1 MNGDVLIVFYFSF
14 YRRKERT
21 AESEQFP
28 RARVQRDADVPD
40 QDEAAPPFLEI
51 WRNNLSALSHH
62 FNLYVVACEDALYV
76 YQPQFPSQTLPLKP
90 ALVIPLPDSR
100 LGLPGHFHNSKP
112 HAVNNIIIADLGKDE
127 VVLCACDDGD
137 VVAYWT
143 RGIQN
148 AIKRSQ
154 EEDAVMGGTT
164 EEMRPMFH
172 QSVGESAW
180 GLAVHKESRKV
191 AVSSNT
197 TEITIFEFALS
208 QEEDKRHTLVD
219 EKGSVRHN
227 AGMQARRRRFGLPR
241 SSAIPEEEPTTPEG
255 VELEQQHTHEE
266 WASPNDNDSPGRTRN
281 VRLTLVDRHVTNIP
295 CIAFCNTPED
305 VEGEFLVSTD
315 IMGVT
320 VLWDTNTGASISSLM
335 PTPSAALRPQ
345 HGHDER
351 RAGWGVLCLDK
362 RAFAKTSSITRAMGN
377 ATETVRHQDKVIA
390 DISKSRNNVRNTGRW
405 TVEDVMRG
413 TNPLLREADVN
424 DDHGPAALPL
434 ADEVELARPRSLP
447 STGTSSPHTPLPH
460 QDLSSLSMSELVSAA
475 NGFTWPMLTMTPR
488 LHNPDPHWSSPR
500 TTVPTDPLLVVNPQT
515 INLLQNANFSADP
528 ATSPTTT
535 PFNPVVFI
543 NEPLLQE
550 LDVAWQAVLDD
561 LDRMNLCHAIPELGV
576 VLLGSP
582 KGRVAVL
589 TLHQLE
595 ARPPPSA
602 GRAVPAGDAFPRPAY
617 TMRLD
622 HILPFS
628 TQEQS
633 GQRPPQVMVGL
644 AAGPVQGYLGPK
656 RGLEGPRKWRIM
668 LLYRDHSVLSYEIGR
683 SVVGR
688 AEVLI

>member
-1 MNGDVLIVFYFSF
+1 
-14 YRRKERT
+14 
-21 AESEQFP
+21 
-28 RARVQRDADVPD
+28 VQRDADVPD
-40 QDEAAPPFLEI
+40 QDEAPPFLEI
-51 WRNNLSALSHH
+51 WRNNLTALSHH
-62 FNLYVVACEDALYV
+62 YNLYVVACEDALHV
-76 YQPQFPSQTLPLKP
+76 YQPLFPSQRLPLKP
-90 ALVIPLPDSR
+90 ALVISLPDSR

-127 VVLCACDDGD
+127 IVLCACDDGD

-154 EEDAVMGGTT
+154 EEDAIMGGTA

-172 QSVGESAW
+172 QNVGESAW

-197 TEITIFEFALS
+197 TEITIFEFALA
-208 QEEDKRHTLVD
+208 QEEDKSQSIVG
-219 EKGSVRHN
+219 EKGLIKQN
-227 AGMQARRRRFGLPR
+227 ANVSTSRKRFGLPR
-241 SSAIPEEEPTTPEG
+241 SSVIPEDEPMTPEG
-255 VELEQQHTHEE
+255 VELEQRPNHEE
-266 WASPNDNDSPGRTRN
+266 WASPDDNDTPGRSRN
-281 VRLTLVDRHVTNIP
+281 VRLTLVDRHLTNIP

-305 VEGEFLVSTD
+305 MEGEFLVSTD

-335 PTPSAALRPQ
+335 PSPSAALRPQ

-351 RAGWGVLCLDK
+351 RAGWGVLFLDE
-362 RAFAKTSSITRAMGN
+362 RAFTKTFSITHAMGN
-377 ATETVRHQDKVIA
+377 ATETIRHQDKIVA
-390 DISKSRNNVRNTGRW
+390 DISKSRHNVRNTGRW
-405 TVEDVMRG
+405 TVDDVMHG
-413 TNPLLREADVN
+413 ANPLLREADVDN
-424 DDHGPAALPL
+424 DNGPALPL
-434 ADEVELARPRSLP
+434 ANELDLARPRSLP
-447 STGTSSPHTPLPH
+447 STGASSPLTLLPH

-475 NGFTWPMLTMTPR
+475 NGFTWPMLTMIPR
-488 LHNPDPHWSSPR
+488 LHNPDPYWASPR
-500 TTVPTDPLLVVNPQT
+500 TTVPKDPLLIVNPQT
-515 INLLQNANFSADP
+515 INLLQHANFSADP
-528 ATSPTTT
+528 ATSPTI

-543 NEPLLQE
+543 NEPLQQE
-550 LDVAWQAVLDD
+550 LDETWHAILDD

-589 TLHQLE
+589 TLHQLDV
-595 ARPPPSA
+595 RQPPSV
-602 GRAVPAGDAFPRPAY
+602 GRAASTGDAFPRPAY

-656 RGLEGPRKWRIM
+656 DGLEGPRKWRVM

-688 AEVLI
+688 AEMLI